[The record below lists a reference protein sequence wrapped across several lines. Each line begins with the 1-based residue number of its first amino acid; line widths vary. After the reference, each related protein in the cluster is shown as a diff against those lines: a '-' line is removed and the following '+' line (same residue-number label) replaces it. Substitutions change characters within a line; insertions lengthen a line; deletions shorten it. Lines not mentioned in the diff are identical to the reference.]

1 MGNFYTWQKVNIFG
15 LPTHLS
21 FSTYFLNDPLFQV
34 PTILQIQSILKHKSY
49 AVWQEKGMVAMS
61 FIMEKP
67 VL

>member
-1 MGNFYTWQKVNIFG
+1 MSNVGHG
-15 LPTHLS
+15 LVV
-21 FSTYFLNDPLFQV
+21 FQV